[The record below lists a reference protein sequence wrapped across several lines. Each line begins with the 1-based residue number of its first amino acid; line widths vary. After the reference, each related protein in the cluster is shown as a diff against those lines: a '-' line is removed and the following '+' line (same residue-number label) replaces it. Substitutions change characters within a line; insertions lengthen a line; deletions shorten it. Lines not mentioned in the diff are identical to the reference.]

1 MTEPRVTL
9 RTLQPPVLRV
19 EQRAK
24 RRHERLQGQLPERLL
39 ELLAIQLRIQLA
51 TQVEIQ
57 VAIQLPTLV
66 STQANTRLMT
76 LLPVLPGEL
85 LRILLGTQAR
95 LRLGAGKQKGL
106 PLSPTLAS
114 RRVCVF
120 RSLVGVRPLVSAEC
134 RLKARPLLSVGVTLG
149 PTAFI
154 GVHLWLVLRDPS
166 I

>member
-24 RRHERLQGQLPERLL
+24 RRHERLQGQLLEQLL

-85 LRILLGTQAR
+85 LRILLGTHA
-95 LRLGAGKQKGL
+95 
-106 PLSPTLAS
+106 
-114 RRVCVF
+114 VF
-120 RSLVGVRPLVSAEC
+120 RPAVCAALADEFPATSDQFPDADFAVSLSGIRLLPSSEQRVSNAPPE
-134 RLKARPLLSVGVTLG
+134 R
-149 PTAFI
+149 
-154 GVHLWLVLRDPS
+154 S
-166 I
+166 IA

>member
-1 MTEPRVTL
+1 VTEPRETR
-9 RTLQPPVLRV
+9 RTPHPPVLRV

-95 LRLGAGKQKGL
+95 LRLGAGPQGFL
-106 PLSPTLAS
+106 FLTPTLS
-114 RRVCVF
+114 SKKRGRR
-120 RSLVGVRPLVSAEC
+120 A
-134 RLKARPLLSVGVTLG
+134 
-149 PTAFI
+149 
-154 GVHLWLVLRDPS
+154 
-166 I
+166 